1 MFWSSPSADLEISIF
16 LLIVALITSIIIY
29 AVTKKIFASIL
40 VMSILSNLILYIGI
54 DFIFAK
60 TYNAMWLFKFSQNIW
75 PYINIL
81 LAIALVSFYSYEHY
95 KAEKNN

>member
-1 MFWSSPSADLEISIF
+1 MFWSSPSADLEIGIF

-40 VMSILSNLILYIGI
+40 VISILSNLIFYLNTDSRLFDI
-54 DFIFAK
+54 
-60 TYNAMWLFKFSQNIW
+60 YNLKWMVVFTLDIW

-81 LAIALVSFYSYEHY
+81 LIIIFISFYAHKCY
-95 KAEKNN
+95 KIKKNK